1 MVAER
6 LLPDPHRMDQKV
18 VMEILQFF
26 LLLHLLLVEV
36 VEPITLFVV
45 QYNVER
51 QEVLVEALE
60 EEMQLKAEALETHR
74 L

>member
-1 MVAER
+1 
-6 LLPDPHRMDQKV
+6 
-18 VMEILQFF
+18 MEILQFF

-60 EEMQLKAEALETHR
+60 EETQLKAEVLEIHR